1 MPLSAMVTPLS
12 LYMQDQTI
20 FDGLQLPVPPTN
32 PTDYPDLYVQGF
44 QIDRQVLIDNLLM
57 ETGELNVLYP
67 DPVFFK
73 YAVTNW
79 SKKELPV
86 WQETFNT
93 LFYRYNP
100 LWNKDGSVKETAKD
114 ITSNLTTGS
123 RSRAGSTEQSSGDT
137 SSETE
142 THDLTDAR
150 SSELRSSDTERRSES
165 GTEISSM
172 DQIGSESKSGG
183 SMSSTSG
190 TTDSSGS
197 TTDTLS
203 ETAGMSKAGST
214 THGGGTVTENQV
226 SAYNDSAYANRDKST
241 LTDTQSVTDS
251 ESGGNYT
258 DRDSTQITSNT
269 EGKSETTTSSDNGNS
284 ETGSGETSIRQEDRS
299 SDAGSDR
306 HETGSDTSEHS
317 GSINRIG
324 DSNRTSSGAEQEQE
338 DSLGTSDGTLD
349 HSMERIEQG
358 NIGLTTTMQLIAEQ
372 RELVKLNIYDL
383 IIEAFKCRFCL
394 LIY

>member
-1 MPLSAMVTPLS
+1 MPLSAMVTPIS

-20 FDGLQLPVPPTN
+20 FDGLQLPTPPTN

-67 DPVFFK
+67 DPTFFK
-73 YAVTNW
+73 YAVTTW

-86 WQETFNT
+86 WQATFDT

-100 LWNKDGSVKETAKD
+100 LWNKDGSIKETAKD

-123 RSRAGSTEQSSGDT
+123 RSRAGTNNQASGDT
-137 SSETE
+137 NSETE

-150 SSELRSSDTERRSES
+150 SSELRSSDTERRTES
-165 GTEISSM
+165 GSEVYNR
-172 DQIGSESKSGG
+172 DQTGSESKTGG
-183 SMSSTSG
+183 STSSTSG
-190 TTDSSGS
+190 LTDSSGS
-197 TTDTLS
+197 TTDTTS
-203 ETAGMSKAGST
+203 ETGGTSKTGST
-214 THGGGTVTENQV
+214 IHGGGTVTENQV
-226 SAYNDSAYANRDKST
+226 SAYNDNSYTNRDKST
-241 LTDTQSVTDS
+241 VTDTQTVTDS

-258 DRDSTQITSNT
+258 DRDNTQITSST
-269 EGKSETTTSSDNGNS
+269 EGKSETTTSSDNGSS
-284 ETGSGETSIRQEDRS
+284 ESGSGETSIRQEDRS

-317 GSINRIG
+317 GSINRVG

-349 HSMERIEQG
+349 HTLERIEQG

-383 IIEAFKCRFCL
+383 IIEKFKCRFCL